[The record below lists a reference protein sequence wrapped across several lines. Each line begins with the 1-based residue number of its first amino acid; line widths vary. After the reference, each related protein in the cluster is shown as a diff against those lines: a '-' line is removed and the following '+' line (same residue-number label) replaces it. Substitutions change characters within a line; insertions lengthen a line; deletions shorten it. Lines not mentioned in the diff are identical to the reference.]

1 MLLLESYKKDI
12 ETLCKNHKVEQ
23 LYVFGSVTNETFN
36 KNSDVDFL
44 VKFKEFDLKYYFSN
58 YSDLKLKLKKLLKRE
73 VDLLETQTLKNPYLI
88 NSIEKSKKLIYG

>member
-1 MLLLESYKKDI
+1 MLSLESYKKDI
-12 ETLCKNHKVEQ
+12 ETLCKNHKVEE
-23 LYVFGSVTNETFN
+23 LYVFGSATNETFN

-58 YSDLKLKLKKLLKRE
+58 YSDFKSKLKKLLKRE